1 MTKNDY
7 LNILVE
13 QIHSVVVATIGS
25 DGLPQTRVIDMMLQD
40 SDGVYF
46 LTAKGKAF
54 YSQLEEQKFVAISAS
69 KGKIAVSL
77 RGKVKKIG
85 KKNLDLIFEKNP
97 YMKEIYPGETRAA
110 LEVFQIYQAQGEY
123 FDISV
128 PSKIFRDSF
137 QIGTE
142 KILPAGYFIS
152 SACTL
157 CKKCAAVCPQNCID
171 FSAAQATINQNRCLH
186 CGRCAEICPAHC
198 IEKRT

>member
-13 QIHSVVVATIGS
+13 QIHSVVVATIGG

-40 SDGVYF
+40 SAGVYF

-128 PSKIFRDSF
+128 PSRIFRDSF

-152 SACTL
+152 SVCTL

-171 FSAAQATINQNRCLH
+171 FSADQATINQNRCLH
-186 CGRCAEICPAHC
+186 CGRCTEICPAHC
-198 IEKRT
+198 IEKRS